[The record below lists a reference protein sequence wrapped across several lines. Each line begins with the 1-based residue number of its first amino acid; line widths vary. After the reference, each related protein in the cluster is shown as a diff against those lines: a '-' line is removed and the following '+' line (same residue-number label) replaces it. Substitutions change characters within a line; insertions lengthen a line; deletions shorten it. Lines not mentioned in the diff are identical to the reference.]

1 MSNSTAA
8 LLDQW
13 GDVVAEVRDAPAGNT
28 IDIAGARTADGDPIN
43 VRTHKI
49 SRSQRNLKKAR
60 EIQLWGPSY
69 VSKAGEVFS
78 FEEVEDL
85 SNVQR

>member
-13 GDVVAEVRDAPAGNT
+13 GDVVAEV
-28 IDIAGARTADGDPIN
+28 IADGDPVN

-49 SRSQRNLKKAR
+49 SRSQRNLERAR

-69 VSKAGEVFS
+69 VSKVGEVFF
-78 FEEVEDL
+78 FEEVEGL